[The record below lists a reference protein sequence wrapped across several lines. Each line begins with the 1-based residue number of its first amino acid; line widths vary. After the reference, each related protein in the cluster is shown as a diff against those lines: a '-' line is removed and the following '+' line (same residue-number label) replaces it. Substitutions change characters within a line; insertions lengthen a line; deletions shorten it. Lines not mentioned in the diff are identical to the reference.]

1 MRELSLPR
9 SDEPFD
15 FRHQAAIYGRYR
27 RDYSPALYDAV
38 AERTGPAAGRL
49 AVDVGCGTG
58 FVTRE
63 LARRGWRV
71 LGADFSAPML
81 AVARAETAAAVGLV
95 RARGEAL
102 PLSGSAAA
110 LVTCGT
116 AFHWLAPAPA
126 LAEFERVL
134 APGGYAALFWR
145 YPVPGEPSTRLVADL
160 LRDVGAPVPED
171 FEHLVVHPP
180 EPFASSAFEPE
191 RLRLIATTV
200 AFTADEFHGY
210 VATLE
215 WVRRLA
221 GARHA
226 EFLDRLG
233 EAVAARHAAGF
244 AERSE
249 EYLFLA
255 RRPG

>member
-1 MRELSLPR
+1 MTSR
-9 SDEPFD
+9 STSAVRRTTYDRF
-15 FRHQAAIYGRYR
+15 R
-27 RDYSPALYDAV
+27 RDYSAGLYDAI
-38 AERTGPAAGRL
+38 AERTGPAAARL
-49 AVDVGCGTG
+49 ALDVGCGTG

-63 LARRGWRV
+63 LARRGWRA
-71 LGADFSAPML
+71 LGVDFSEPML
-81 AVARAETAAAVGLV
+81 AVARAAPGGDVGLV

-102 PLSGSAAA
+102 PLAAGA
-110 LVTCGT
+110 ATLVTCGT

-134 APGGYAALFWR
+134 APGGWASLFWR
-145 YPVPGEPSTRLVADL
+145 YPAPGEPSTRLVADL
-160 LRDVGAPVPED
+160 LREVGAPLPDD

-180 EPFASSAFEPE
+180 EPFAGSVLEPA
-191 RLRLIATTV
+191 RPHLLATTV
-200 AFTADEFHGY
+200 VFTAGEFHGY

-221 GARHA
+221 GTRHG
-226 EFLDRLG
+226 ELLERLG
-233 EAVAARHAAGF
+233 EALETRHPDGF